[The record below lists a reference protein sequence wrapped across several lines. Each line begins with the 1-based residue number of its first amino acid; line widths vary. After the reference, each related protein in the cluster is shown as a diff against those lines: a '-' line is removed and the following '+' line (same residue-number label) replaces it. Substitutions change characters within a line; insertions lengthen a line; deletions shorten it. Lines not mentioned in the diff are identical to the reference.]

1 MLEVSLKC
9 DDLWAMTGKNDQIIV
24 MMTPKGPGS
33 ILERDTKDLLAQFNI
48 VPLYA
53 VISMKV
59 TGDSIVR
66 FSVSVSVL
74 TYNYSEEIVKMEDE
88 IGELP

>member
-1 MLEVSLKC
+1 MGY
-9 DDLWAMTGKNDQIIV
+9 DRIIV
-24 MMTPKGPGS
+24 TMTPKGQGS
-33 ILERDTKDLLAQFNI
+33 ILDRDTKDLLAQFNI